1 MTVAVDTNVLVRLLV
16 ADDPEQAEAA
26 RELFERERIFV
37 PLTVLLETFR
47 VLRAVY
53 RTPVTQAAE
62 ALERLSFLPNVDI
75 EHPGRL
81 AFAISACRAGL
92 DFADA
97 LHLAACPEEAP
108 FATFDRRILRRARRI
123 ADAPPVFEPGSG
135 PE

>member
-1 MTVAVDTNVLVRLLV
+1 MTVAVDTDVPVRLLV

-26 RELFERERIFV
+26 RQLFERERIFV
-37 PLTVLLETFR
+37 PLTVLPETFR

-75 EHPGRL
+75 EHPGRP
-81 AFAISACRAGL
+81 AFALSACRAGL

-108 FATFDRRILRRARRI
+108 FATSDRRILRRVRRI
-123 ADAPPVFEPGSG
+123 ADAPTVFEPGRG